1 MPLPETKASSQTPRP
16 GLLGSE
22 ERIADHS
29 SPRRRHFDISRVVI
43 IPADSTSGASAK
55 HVETLSRARRSTRRR
70 SGRDRGMHTC
80 SGPYGVAFFSS
91 GYPSAS
97 YWLLIRYYQ
106 ASDRI
111 FGGTRYARYQ
121 EAQRWEA
128 ECSKRKVAKLK
139 KQLQEFKGARLNE
152 EMLYQA
158 LTNPHFVATNHQDRP

>member
-1 MPLPETKASSQTPRP
+1 
-16 GLLGSE
+16 
-22 ERIADHS
+22 
-29 SPRRRHFDISRVVI
+29 
-43 IPADSTSGASAK
+43 
-55 HVETLSRARRSTRRR
+55 
-70 SGRDRGMHTC
+70 MHTC